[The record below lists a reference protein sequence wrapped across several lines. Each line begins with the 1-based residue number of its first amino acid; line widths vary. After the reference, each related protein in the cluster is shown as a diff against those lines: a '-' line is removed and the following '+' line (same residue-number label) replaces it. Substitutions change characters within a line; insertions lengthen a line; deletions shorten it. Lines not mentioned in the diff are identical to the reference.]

1 MRDKDTGR
9 SRGFGFVTYGSQAE
23 ADAAIAAMNDQE
35 FEGRHIKV
43 NLASPRG
50 GAGGVGGISYPQN
63 PSSGGY
69 GGQPAYPPPGEYP
82 GAGGSGYG
90 TGQPIYQPGEYPSA
104 GSGGYGPGY
113 QPSPAYGQGGY
124 SQRGPY
130 PPAGYGGGGNY

>member
-1 MRDKDTGR
+1 VHGRDTAR

-35 FEGRHIKV
+35 FEGRRIKV

-50 GAGGVGGISYPQN
+50 GTGGGANYPPN
-63 PSSGGY
+63 PPSGGY

-82 GAGGSGYG
+82 GAGGGGYV
-90 TGQPIYQPGEYPSA
+90 TGQPVYQPGEYPTA

-130 PPAGYGGGGNY
+130 PPAGYGGGGGY